1 MKIFYKFKIWTLLA
15 LLNLYSCVST
25 EKLALEVAK
34 QLNQEKTYEDLIN
47 KTSSRQYGEELLEL
61 KEAAAYEKA
70 IETNTEKALDDFLNQ
85 YPLSPYSEDVV
96 RAKERLSVTI
106 AFENAKK
113 TDTSES
119 YTAFI
124 SRFPNSNLSRD
135 AEKLLYKKKLDKNPK
150 LGEVLG
156 SGESVGGIIDETE
169 KEAEEIRTNDI
180 LINDSFTKKENN
192 LTENPIDNQ
201 QELLTDIPQ
210 QPESKIPKFRFKE
223 AYTAQAPLKKPQTQF
238 IPSQQPLS
246 LQKPKNL
253 IKNSPEPEKKPK
265 EDPKDDYY
273 NYLIQTTPYQLKDTP
288 NKVLYGKAFRSNNSP
303 RLIQE
308 SFSLSIESL
317 QRTPK
322 HIVIKANFQN
332 LKKNN
337 QHFSFSRINLVNNI
351 GKRVKPVNVA
361 GTNWQ
366 QTSTGAVQ
374 SNALP
379 NENSIFIMTFPSL
392 NLFTKDNY
400 KLYVTINRK
409 NYLIQI

>member
-34 QLNQEKTYEDLIN
+34 QLNQEETYEDLIN

-70 IETNTEKALDDFLNQ
+70 IKTNTEKALDVFLNQ
-85 YPLSPYSEDVV
+85 YPLSPYSEDVI
-96 RAKERLSVTI
+96 RAKERQSVTI

-124 SRFPNSNLSRD
+124 NRFPNNNLSRD

-156 SGESVGGIIDETE
+156 SGESVGAIIDEEE
-169 KEAEEIRTNDI
+169 KKAEEIRTNDI

-192 LTENPIDNQ
+192 LTKKPIDNQ
-201 QELLTDIPQ
+201 QELSTDIPQ

-246 LQKPKNL
+246 LLKSEPQKPETN
-253 IKNSPEPEKKPK
+253 PK
-265 EDPKDDYY
+265 EDYY